1 MVRPSP
7 PISAA
12 TLAPTGN
19 SPPGQDFTNPT
30 HSMPI
35 TFAASAHSPRRM
47 CISAWL
53 MPNALTSMTTCPA
66 IGSGSGISWYTRLS
80 SPPNFSSTIA
90 RITLLQSIGT
100 DSGCPKVAD
109 RRRDLFRMSFQR
121 EVTRLEEADHGA
133 GKVALERLRACREEK
148 RIVPAPHREQWRSPR
163 PKVFLERRVQRDIA
177 RVVEEQVELD
187 LVVAGPSEQRRI
199 ERVALGRD
207 Q

>member
-7 PISAA
+7 PINEA

-19 SPPGQDFTNPT
+19 SPPGQDFTSPT

-47 CISAWL
+47 CSSAWL
-53 MPNALTSMTTCPA
+53 MPNALMSMTTWPA
-66 IGSGSGISWYTRLS
+66 MGSGSGMSSYTRLS

-90 RITLLQSIGT
+90 RIAFLQRSLGIQGAE
-100 DSGCPKVAD
+100 VAD
-109 RRRDLFRMSFQR
+109 RRRDLLRMCFQR
-121 EVTRLEEADHGA
+121 EVARPEKADHCIGN
-133 GKVALERLRACREEK
+133 VSLERLGARRQEE
-148 RIVPAPHREQWRSPR
+148 RIVLAPHREERRPPR
-163 PKVFLERRVQRDIA
+163 AEVLVERRVQRDIA
-177 RVVEEQVELD
+177 GVVEEQVELD
-187 LVVAGPSEQRRI
+187 LVIARPSEERRV